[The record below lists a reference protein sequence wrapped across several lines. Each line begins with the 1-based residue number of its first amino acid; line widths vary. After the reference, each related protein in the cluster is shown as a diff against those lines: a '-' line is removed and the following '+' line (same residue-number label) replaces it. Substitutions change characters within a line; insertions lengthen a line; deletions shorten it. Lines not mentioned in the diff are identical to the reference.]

1 MTKSIEDA
9 IKDGTIE
16 DKISKLEAHK
26 RAIEEKIKECQEA
39 WEKSKKPK
47 LAIPFVPEEGEKY
60 CLYING
66 HYCTTTNGENEYDFA
81 HIKEGNAFRTKEEAE
96 LAYEKLCAEA
106 ELLRMCDGLDIMD
119 EGVKVFGPRFD
130 RDDKCWYPDYWDTFL
145 FYPYRFASQESCQ
158 DAINK
163 LGDRK
168 LRLILNIP
176 VED

>member
-1 MTKSIEDA
+1 MTKAIEDA
-9 IKDGTIE
+9 IKNATIE

-26 RAIEEKIKECQEA
+26 REIEEKIKEYQEA
-39 WEKSKKPK
+39 WEKSKNPK
-47 LAIPFVPEEGEKY
+47 LAIPFVPDEGEEY
-60 CLYING
+60 WLYLNE
-66 HYCTTTNGENEYDFA
+66 HYCSTPNEKTEGDFA
-81 HIKEGNAFRTKEEAE
+81 RIKAGNSFRTKEEAE

-145 FYPYRFASQESCQ
+145 FYPYRFASEQSCV

-176 VED
+176 LED